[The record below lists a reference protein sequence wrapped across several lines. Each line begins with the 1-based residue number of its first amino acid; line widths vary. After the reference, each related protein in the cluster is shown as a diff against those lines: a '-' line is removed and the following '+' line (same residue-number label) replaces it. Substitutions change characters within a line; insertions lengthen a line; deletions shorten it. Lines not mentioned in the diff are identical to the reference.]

1 MTPQKILIAYTTN
14 AGTTVQAAQAV
25 SEGLSSDGAQV
36 EVRRL
41 EEVTDLTAAYAVVI
55 GAPMIMG
62 WHRAATKFV
71 KQQRDALSRVPVA
84 YFFMARSL
92 TQTGETQ
99 VDGVPLVIDPKLP
112 KPPKRADRLSYRE
125 RYATVGNYLR
135 PVLKAAP
142 RVKPVSAGF
151 FGGRLDL
158 HRLKLWQKLFV
169 LFIIQAQPG
178 GSINVQFIREWAASL
193 RTTLLPGE
201 VA

>member
-1 MTPQKILIAYTTN
+1 
-14 AGTTVQAAQAV
+14 
-25 SEGLSSDGAQV
+25 
-36 EVRRL
+36 VRRL
-41 EEVTDLTAAYAVVI
+41 EEMTDLAPYAVVVI

-71 KQQRDALSRVPVA
+71 KQHREALSRVPVA

-99 VDGVPLVIDPKLP
+99 VDGVPLVIDPRLP
-112 KPPKRADRLSYRE
+112 QPPQHADRLSYRE
-125 RYATVGNYLR
+125 RYVTVGNYLR

-158 HRLKLWQKLFV
+158 YRLKLWQKLFV
-169 LFIIQAQPG
+169 LLIIQAQFG
-178 GSINVQFIREWAASL
+178 GSLNLPYIKGWATDL
-193 RTTLLPGE
+193 RATLLPGGPAE
-201 VA
+201 KHDAGAA